1 MLILAPWL
9 VRSIAHVSKVPFASG
24 DVNRGGTEKPHC
36 VVLVTSET
44 YDVSAALRGTQ
55 SEPGPARLDV
65 TPRDT
70 HIRKHEPEACRNG
83 ECPILCGSDMFAFM
97 LSPSNDRRELR
108 SPPAKFWDR
117 GARLGILRTWDG
129 NLELMLRPVLPKDW
143 WPLPKSTTS
152 RRKINDCV
160 RLLSSPPPSV
170 DYTTPFPAAGVDAS
184 GRRRTTDVV
193 PSIAL
198 SRLFA
203 RRPSRTANHHGDAN
217 LHGPIG
223 HVHDSSGRPAGEAGG

>member
-70 HIRKHEPEACRNG
+70 HIRKHEPRSMSEWRV
-83 ECPILCGSDMFAFM
+83 SDIVWE
-97 LSPSNDRRELR
+97 RH
-108 SPPAKFWDR
+108 
-117 GARLGILRTWDG
+117 
-129 NLELMLRPVLPKDW
+129 
-143 WPLPKSTTS
+143 
-152 RRKINDCV
+152 V
-160 RLLSSPPPSV
+160 RLHVVSV
-170 DYTTPFPAAGVDAS
+170 ERPKGITFAAGQILGPGCEAGYPAHV
-184 GRRRTTDVV
+184 GWQ
-193 PSIAL
+193 
-198 SRLFA
+198 
-203 RRPSRTANHHGDAN
+203 SRTYVTASLAKGLVAF
-217 LHGPIG
+217 
-223 HVHDSSGRPAGEAGG
+223 A